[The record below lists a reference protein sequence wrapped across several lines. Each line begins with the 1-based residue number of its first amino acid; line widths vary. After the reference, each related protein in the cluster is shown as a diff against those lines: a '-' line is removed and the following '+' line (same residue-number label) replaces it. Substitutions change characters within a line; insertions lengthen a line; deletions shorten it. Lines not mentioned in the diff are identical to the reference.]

1 MRTESHTVSDPLKVS
16 DPLETLG
23 LDPAQT
29 ALYTAVLRLHRTTRT
44 ELAEAM
50 DGPVDK
56 VSRQLDDLVRL
67 GVIDEQSGEY
77 LARHPAA
84 ALGRLI
90 AERLDRLAEESRRI
104 DSALGSIRG
113 LIRDYDVG
121 HDYQNGA
128 FRVEMVSG
136 ADVLYESVVGMA
148 VQSQSPPMRLLTAIP
163 DERTMAD
170 FVRKFADPWIDAQQR
185 KLLNV
190 RAIIPVSTLTLPG
203 VRDQLTRLLA
213 TGGTVRTLDRV
224 PSWFMTAGSD
234 AAGLP
239 ALWGGNLPDH
249 AYNFYLVRT
258 PIVVGML
265 RSLFEELWGRA
276 VPLPWG
282 RRGEGVVQ
290 VLRLAAQGMCDD
302 SIARQLG
309 VSVRTVR
316 ARFADAMVQLGAQSR
331 FHAGVEAAR
340 RGWLS

>member
-1 MRTESHTVSDPLKVS
+1 MRNDYPTML

-29 ALYTAVLRLHRTTRT
+29 ALYTAVLRLHRATLT

-50 DGPVDK
+50 DGPTEK
-56 VSRQLDDLVRL
+56 VGRQLDDLVRL
-67 GVIDEQSGEY
+67 GVVDEQSGQY

-104 DSALGSIRG
+104 DSAVGSIRG
-113 LIRDYDVG
+113 LIRDYDAG
-121 HDYQNGA
+121 RDYQSGP
-128 FRVEMVSG
+128 FPVELVSG
-136 ADVLYESVVGMA
+136 ADVLYESVVGIA
-148 VQSQSPPMRLLTAIP
+148 VQSPPVELLTAIP
-163 DERTMAD
+163 DERTMVD
-170 FVRKFADPWIDAQQR
+170 FVRKFADPWIDAQRR
-185 KLLNV
+185 KLLTL
-190 RAIIPVSTLTLPG
+190 RAIVPVSTLPLPG
-203 VRDQLTRLLA
+203 VRDQLSRLIE
-213 TGGTVRTLDRV
+213 TGGGVRTLDRV
-224 PSWFMTAGSD
+224 PSWFMTAGPA

-249 AYNFYLVRT
+249 AYNFYLVRA
-258 PIVVGML
+258 PIVVGVL
-265 RSLFEELWGRA
+265 RTLFDELWGRA

-282 RRGEGVVQ
+282 RRGDGMVQ

-316 ARFADAMVQLGAQSR
+316 ARFADAMGELGAQSR

-340 RGWLS
+340 RGWLT

>member
-1 MRTESHTVSDPLKVS
+1 MRNDSRTAP

-23 LDPAQT
+23 LAPAQT
-29 ALYTAVLRLHRTTRT
+29 ALYTAVLRLHRATVA

-50 DGPVDK
+50 DGSVEK
-56 VSRQLDDLVRL
+56 VGRELEDLVRL
-67 GVIDEQSGEY
+67 GVVDEQSGEY

-113 LIRDYDVG
+113 LIRDYDAG
-121 HDYQNGA
+121 RDYQSGP
-128 FRVEMVSG
+128 FPVEAVSG

-148 VQSQSPPMRLLTAIP
+148 VQSPPMELLTAIP
-163 DERTMAD
+163 DERTMTD
-170 FVRKFADPWIDAQQR
+170 FVRKFADPWIDAQGR
-185 KLLNV
+185 HLLHV
-190 RAIIPVSTLTLPG
+190 RAVIPVDTLSLPG
-203 VRDQLTRLLA
+203 VREQLTRLVE
-213 TGGTVRTLDRV
+213 TGGRVRTLDRV
-224 PSWFMTAGSD
+224 PSWFMTAGPE

-249 AYNFYLVRT
+249 AYNFYLVRA
-258 PIVVGML
+258 PIVVGVL

-282 RRGEGVVQ
+282 RRGDGMVQ
-290 VLRLAAQGMCDD
+290 VLRLAAQGQCDD

-316 ARFADAMVQLGAQSR
+316 ARFADAMAELGAQSR

-340 RGWLS
+340 RGWLA

>member
-1 MRTESHTVSDPLKVS
+1 MRNNSPDLS

-29 ALYTAVLRLHRTTRT
+29 ALYTTVLRLHRATRT
-44 ELAEAM
+44 EVAQAVDDPL
-50 DGPVDK
+50 DK

-67 GVIDEQSGEY
+67 GVVDEQSGEY

-90 AERLDRLAEESRRI
+90 AERLDRLAEESRQI
-104 DSALGSIRG
+104 DDALGSIRG
-113 LIRDYDVG
+113 LIRDYDAG
-121 HDYQNGA
+121 RDYQSGP
-128 FRVEMVSG
+128 FPVELVSG

-148 VQSQSPPMRLLTAIP
+148 VQSPPMELVIAIP
-163 DERTMAD
+163 DERTMSD
-170 FVRKFADPWIDAQQR
+170 FVRKFADPWIEAQR
-185 KLLNV
+185 RGLLTV
-190 RAIIPVSTLTLPG
+190 RALIPVSTLMLPG
-203 VRDQLTRLLA
+203 LRDQLISLTE
-213 TGGTVRTLDRV
+213 TGGKVRTLDRV
-224 PSWFMTAGSD
+224 PSWFMTAGTD

-265 RSLFEELWGRA
+265 RSLFEELWARS

-282 RRGEGVVQ
+282 RRSDGALQ
-290 VLRLAAQGMCDD
+290 VLRLAAQGLCDE

-309 VSVRTVR
+309 LSVRTVR
-316 ARFADAMVQLGAQSR
+316 GRFADAMAELGAGSR